1 MKKLFHG
8 PLLFP
13 IIFGSVGALL
23 LLTALLFGLNTQ
35 RAMQDAEM
43 RITKLQQVTVAS
55 LADSSV
61 GRELVIEGRVSE
73 RNQPLL
79 GDLVAYTELR
89 TVTNADDET
98 TTVTDA
104 DERPPLLIEGADGR
118 LTVRDYRLQ
127 NGYSEPGARS
137 GATRYGVRAG
147 EVVAVGGY
155 VAQSNELPTLERAT
169 LLAPP
174 GTSYFEYIRSQAR
187 GGWIAVLIC
196 GLLGLFFA
204 GFATIFFSPSV
215 MHLACQDDNAQ
226 PERLS
231 TDCTDSRPPD

>member
-1 MKKLFHG
+1 MKKLLNG

-13 IIFGSVGALL
+13 IIFGSVSVLL
-23 LLTALLFGLNTQ
+23 LLIALLIGLNTQ
-35 RAMQDAEM
+35 RVMQDAEA

-55 LADSSV
+55 LTDSSV
-61 GRELVIEGRVSE
+61 GREVIIAGRVSE
-73 RNQPLL
+73 QNKPLL
-79 GDLVAYTELR
+79 GNLVAYTELR
-89 TVTNADDET
+89 TVTDADDET

-118 LTVRDYRLQ
+118 LTVRDYALR

-147 EVVAVGGY
+147 EVVSVGGY
-155 VAQSNELPTLERAT
+155 VAQSNELPTMERAT

-174 GTSYFEYIRSQAR
+174 GTSYVEAIRSQAR

-204 GFATIFFSPSV
+204 GFATIFFFAFRDAPGLPS
-215 MHLACQDDNAQ
+215 
-226 PERLS
+226 
-231 TDCTDSRPPD
+231 